1 MPGQQAFLALA
12 GAMFTVA
19 ACMAAGRLL
28 LQTLRIKLARSETL
42 PIALI
47 AGAPPV
53 SLFVFATL
61 AAGVCHPP
69 LLWAAGIAVCAAA
82 WLRTRGM
89 GSAEAL
95 PATPLPARI
104 VFLAGY
110 AAFTAC
116 YFFNALAPEIGPDGI
131 TYHMGLVGRYL
142 RAHSFDNIRT
152 SIYANLSQGMEM
164 LWVPAY
170 SIGRQS
176 AAALVHFAFLA
187 ALPWLVWNAARRA
200 GHPLAGAAAA
210 LIVYA
215 SPVFGV
221 TGVSAYNDAAIA
233 AVVFALFALLQ
244 IWERQ
249 PHTRGLLI
257 LLGLLAGFA
266 YALKYT
272 AFLAVPFAMG
282 FVFWKTRRLRPL
294 LPVALA
300 AALLI
305 TPWVV
310 KNWIVVGNPFSPL
323 LNRYFPNPYVSIH
336 FEEDYR
342 FLMATYG
349 LTSKLEIPWEA
360 TVRGVQLGGSL
371 GWIFLGAPL
380 GLLALRDPFGRRLL
394 IAAAVFLLPYP
405 ANIGT
410 RFLMTPAVFLA
421 LAMMLALQRIPV
433 LPLALSGIFAV
444 TCWPSLL
451 PRFANRYSW
460 RISEIPVKA
469 ALRIEPED
477 AFLRRRT
484 ESYAAGRLLEEKTEP
499 GARILA
505 FNGTGD
511 SFTTR
516 DVPVSF
522 QSTYGALASDIF
534 YCGAFPELLPERHLT
549 LRAPLKARRV
559 RVYQT
564 AAGSRHEVWGVAE
577 LRVFRGQAELPRLPA
592 WRITSNVNPWHV
604 PLAFDNDPITRW
616 RAMQPLEPGQFLEID
631 FGSEQE
637 FDAVRVEVSHDQPTI
652 RLELRV
658 ERGAGWETVVVQ
670 AAAETVPAPPG
681 MQAAAS
687 RALKD
692 YGIDYLLLL
701 AEDFGAK
708 QVRADPEAWQ
718 LKLVGQAGRSQLYRI
733 VAKPSPDPIVNASRP
748 EIKKP

>member
-1 MPGQQAFLALA
+1 MPGEQAYLALA
-12 GAMFTVA
+12 GAMFTLA
-19 ACMAAGRLL
+19 TSIAAGRLL
-28 LQTLRIKLARSETL
+28 LHRLHVKLARSETL
-42 PIALI
+42 PFSLI
-47 AGAPPV
+47 AGAPLV

-61 AAGVCHPP
+61 AAGLCYPP
-69 LLWAAGIAVCAAA
+69 LLWAAGAATCAAA
-82 WLRTRGM
+82 WFRTRGTA
-89 GSAEAL
+89 GPDTL
-95 PATPLPARI
+95 PPIPLPARM

-110 AAFTAC
+110 AAFTCC

-131 TYHMGLVGRYL
+131 TYHLGLVSRYL

-170 SIGRQS
+170 SIGRHS
-176 AAALVHFAFLA
+176 AASLVHFAFLA
-187 ALPWLVWNAARRA
+187 TLPWLMVNAARRA

-244 IWERQ
+244 IWEQQRDN
-249 PHTRGLLI
+249 RGLLI

-272 AFLAVPFAMG
+272 AFLAVPFALG
-282 FVFWKTRRLRPL
+282 FVFWKTRRMRPL

-305 TPWVV
+305 LPWMA
-310 KNWIVVGNPFSPL
+310 KNWLIVDNPVSPL
-323 LNRYFPNPYVSIH
+323 LNRYFPNPYVSVQ

-342 FLMATYG
+342 FSMSSYG
-349 LTSKLEIPWEA
+349 LQSKLQIPWEA
-360 TVRGVQLGGSL
+360 AVRGVELGGLL

-380 GLLALRDPFGRRLL
+380 ALLALRDPFGWRLL
-394 IAAAVFLLPYP
+394 LAAAVFLLPYP

-410 RFLMTPAVFLA
+410 RFLMTPAVFVA
-421 LAMMLALQRIPV
+421 LAMMLPLQRIPL
-433 LPLALSGIFAV
+433 LPLALSGVFAI

-451 PRFANRYSW
+451 PRFTHRYAW

-469 ALRIEPED
+469 ALRIESED

-484 ESYAAGRLLEEKTEP
+484 EFYAAGRLIEENTEP

-505 FNGTGD
+505 FSGTGE

-522 QSTYGALASDIF
+522 QSTYGSLASDIF
-534 YCGAFPELLPERHLT
+534 YCGAFPELLPQRHLT

-559 RVYQT
+559 RVYQL

-577 LRVFRGQAELPRLPA
+577 FRVFRGDAELPRLPA

-604 PLAFDNDPITRW
+604 QLAFDNDPVTRW
-616 RAMQPLEPGQFLEID
+616 RAMHAIEPGQFLEID
-631 FGSEQE
+631 FAAEQE
-637 FDAVRVEVSHDQPTI
+637 FDALRLEVGHDQPSLK
-652 RLELRV
+652 LELRV
-658 ERGAGWETVVVQ
+658 ERGGRWDTVTSTVESAV
-670 AAAETVPAPPG
+670 VPAPLG

-692 YGIDYLLLL
+692 YGIDYLLFL
-701 AEDFGAK
+701 AQDFGASH
-708 QVRADPEAWQ
+708 VRADPEAWD
-718 LKLVGQAGRSQLYRI
+718 LTLVGESGRTQLYRI
-733 VAKPSPDPIVNASRP
+733 VAKPSPQPIVNASRP
-748 EIKKP
+748 EIRTP